1 MSMADVMLE
10 MMKAIRD
17 DLNTI
22 RDNHLA
28 HIAEDIS
35 AIKVEQAEMR
45 KDIDEVMGFKEE
57 VEALVRDNLKKALS
71 VVVVGIGA
79 VVGIP
84 LAL

>member
-10 MMKAIRD
+10 MMKAIRE

>member
-1 MSMADVMLE
+1 MADVMLE

>member
-1 MSMADVMLE
+1 MADVMLE
-10 MMKAIRD
+10 MMKAIRE

>member
-1 MSMADVMLE
+1 MADVMLE
-10 MMKAIRD
+10 MMKAIRE

-45 KDIDEVMGFKEE
+45 KDIDEDMGFKEE
-57 VEALVRDNLKKALS
+57 VEGFGRVNLKKAVS

>member
-1 MSMADVMLE
+1 MADVMLE

-22 RDNHLA
+22 RDNHLS

>member
-1 MSMADVMLE
+1 MADVMLE

-28 HIAEDIS
+28 HIADDIS